1 MPAKKKKISM
11 IEGYKN
17 FFERYKTVAE
27 KKKHEKGESKAD
39 MAKESKREKALA
51 AKKKSAPKKK

>member
-17 FFERYKTVAE
+17 FFERYKSVAE

-51 AKKKSAPKKK
+51 KKKSAPKKK